1 LTATAAETHWET
13 RVLDAFGAAE
23 GSLDADVLGCAAR
36 WLRQGVPV
44 VIPTETVYGLA
55 APALDQRAVAAIFA
69 IKGRPLDNPL
79 IVHVTTE
86 SHIASVGARLTP
98 LARLLAKTFWP
109 GPLTLVVD
117 THAALAWVTAGLDS
131 IAIRHPQH
139 AFAAAL
145 ISEVGPLAAPSANL
159 SGRPSPTR
167 ARHAAEDLAGR
178 VPLVV
183 NGGDLEHGLESTV
196 VDARGEFPIL
206 LRPGA
211 ITAEELHACC
221 GREVS
226 IPAPDGPVRSP
237 GMKYR
242 HYSPRAELWLYP
254 PAAAGWTGLLPGE
267 RLLEDAVRL
276 RAGGSRVAVI
286 AHARVDADHF
296 IALPREAR
304 ELGHRLFGWLRELD
318 DLGMDYVLIEGI
330 HVLGVGRAVMDRLT
344 RAASRVLG
352 TEREMEPTQGGP
364 A

>member
-1 LTATAAETHWET
+1 MHWET
-13 RVLDAFGAAE
+13 RVLDAFGGKE
-23 GSLDADVLGCAAR
+23 GAIDPEVLACAAR

-55 APALDQRAVAAIFA
+55 APALDRRAVAAIFV

-86 SHIASVGARLTP
+86 NHIAEVGAQLSP

-131 IAIRHPQH
+131 IAIRHPRH

-167 ARHAAEDLAGR
+167 ACHAAQDLAGR
-178 VPLVV
+178 LPLVV
-183 NGGDLEHGLESTV
+183 DGGDLEHGLESTV
-196 VDARGEFPIL
+196 VDARGESPIL

-211 ITAEELHACC
+211 ITAEELEACC
-221 GREVS
+221 GRAALV
-226 IPAPDGPVRSP
+226 PAPNGPVRSP

-242 HYSPRAELWLYP
+242 HYSPRAELWLYLP
-254 PAAAGWTGLLPGE
+254 PHAEGSAPSCQ
-267 RLLEDAVRL
+267 RLMDDARRL
-276 RAGGSRVAVI
+276 RASGSRVAVI
-286 AHARVDADHF
+286 AEQRVDADHF
-296 IALPREAR
+296 IVLPGGAR
-304 ELGHRLFGWLRELD
+304 ELAHGLFGWLRELD
-318 DLGMDYVLIEGI
+318 ERGMDYVLIQGI
-330 HVLGVGRAVMDRLT
+330 YPAGMGSAVMDRLT
-344 RAASRVLG
+344 RAATRVLG
-352 TEREMEPTQGGP
+352 ADPGVGVSQRGLS
-364 A
+364 